1 MSVSG
6 RMAIRPLLLLFSP
19 LFIRGIRFCFLPLL
33 LPYPDNPA
41 YPYKFVFTSRFG
53 FPVSSA
59 LSVFYR
65 FRFCFCFCFCFF
77 GFRISVLGSRSLQ
90 IKNKSHRIPQSRNLR
105 IRRFSGKF
113 VDLHLPTL
121 AAILRLDGPKTSG
134 NMRIKPVTPV
144 KIQR

>member
-77 GFRISVLGSRSLQ
+77 GFRFSVLGLYRLK
-90 IKNKSHRIPQSRNLR
+90 INPTEYHNPEI
-105 IRRFSGKF
+105 FASGGSAVNSSISISQLSPPSSALMVQK
-113 VDLHLPTL
+113 PP
-121 AAILRLDGPKTSG
+121 AI
-134 NMRIKPVTPV
+134 
-144 KIQR
+144 